1 MSSRFFLLCLEIET
15 KKYNHLK
22 KITRKQYKIF
32 NHYYNTYI
40 CFQFQLN
47 KHEFEGKICWTKN
60 DFLENSIPSIL
71 IICSEEN
78 SMPQLVWKTRN
89 SIFSS
94 NTFQSYC
101 FYDPKRQWQNW
112 YMYNEEKPVI
122 ETLRKKLIK
131 HIVLRNVY
139 AVDWNHFHY

>member
-1 MSSRFFLLCLEIET
+1 M
-15 KKYNHLK
+15 
-22 KITRKQYKIF
+22 
-32 NHYYNTYI
+32 
-40 CFQFQLN
+40 N
-47 KHEFEGKICWTKN
+47 KHEFEGKICWTKTY
-60 DFLENSIPSIL
+60 FLENSIPSIL

-94 NTFQSYC
+94 NTFKSYC

-122 ETLRKKLIK
+122 ETLRKKITETYRVMERLCCWLKPFSLLTLHIYLLWKTKLLIYREEFNRK
-131 HIVLRNVY
+131 TY
-139 AVDWNHFHY
+139 